1 MAFKSESRI
10 LGFKARCFGSGVVL
24 VRASLVMG
32 ALFVAAIAI
41 GTMDDRL
48 INGVSVWLKPAK
60 FSLSLAVHSLTLA
73 LGLMLLS
80 ADRLNSVAVKRF
92 SLVFVTVAFFELF
105 WIYLQASKAEAS
117 HFNFTGSF
125 EHFMYQLMGIGAVTL
140 TLITGI
146 FGWKIFRANNSV
158 MHLAIGWGFIVS
170 AVLTTIVAGYLGAQ
184 TSHHVGGDHSDA
196 SGLALFG
203 WSTTVGDLRVPH
215 FVALHIA
222 QAMPFLAWLFP
233 SKRVVVLALV
243 GFTTLVAALFFQA
256 YMGIPL
262 LRVE

>member
-1 MAFKSESRI
+1 MFISAEHRIMGFDASR
-10 LGFKARCFGSGVVL
+10 FGGGIVL
-24 VRASLVMG
+24 VKATIAMSALFIAAIVMG
-32 ALFVAAIAI
+32 TV
-41 GTMDDRL
+41 DDRL
-48 INGVSVWLKPAK
+48 INGVNVWLKPAK

-73 LGLMLLS
+73 FGLLLLP
-80 ADRLNSVAVKRF
+80 AQRLNGTAIKRF
-92 SLVFVTVAFFELF
+92 SIVFVIAAFFELL

-117 HFNFTGSF
+117 HFNSTGSF
-125 EHFMYQLMGIGAVTL
+125 EQFMYQLMGVGAVTL

-146 FGWKIFRANNSV
+146 FGWKIFRAGSSV
-158 MHLAIGWGFIVS
+158 LHMATGWGFIVS

-184 TSHHVGGDHSDA
+184 TSHNVGGDPSDA
-196 SGLALFG
+196 SGLTLFS
-203 WSTTVGDLRVPH
+203 WSTTGGDLRVPH

-233 SKRVVVLALV
+233 SKRAVVIGLV
-243 GFTTLVAALFFQA
+243 GLTILVAALFFQA